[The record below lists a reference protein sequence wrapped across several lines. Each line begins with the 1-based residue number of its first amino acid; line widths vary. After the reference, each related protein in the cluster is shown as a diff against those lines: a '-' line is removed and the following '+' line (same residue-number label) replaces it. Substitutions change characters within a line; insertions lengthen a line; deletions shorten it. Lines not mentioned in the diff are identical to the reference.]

1 MKRIIILFVLALL
14 VSCSDDFL
22 EKKPDKS
29 IIVPTTYADI
39 QSLLDNNVDAFN
51 IDPSL
56 GFIGSDD
63 YTIEE
68 SYWEYLYTAV
78 ERNGYI
84 WNSEIYQGETG
95 ADWNTPYR
103 QVFYSNVILE
113 QLDKL
118 NPIEQERTNWNTLK
132 GSALFFRS
140 IAFFNLLQLYAAPY
154 DESTV
159 DGKVGIPIR
168 LTADINAPIVRSSL
182 KESYDQ
188 VVADLNTAVEL
199 LPLHTDYKTRPSKA
213 AAFGLL
219 ARVYLVMGKY
229 ENAKL
234 STNSCLSIS
243 SSLMDYNQLNP
254 SKSRPIAQFNAEVIF
269 HSTQITYGIRTDAYV
284 NADLF
289 ALYNDND
296 LRKVIFVNNDWGV
309 PIFKGWYTGSSRL
322 FSGIATDE
330 MYLTRAECYARLGDK
345 DNALAD
351 LNHLLQNR
359 FAIGTFTPLTASN
372 SEDALNL
379 VLTERRKE
387 LLFRNTRWSDLRRL
401 NLEPNRAVTLTRTL
415 NGTTYT
421 LPANDV
427 RYTYP
432 IPPDE
437 IQISGISQNPR

>member
-1 MKRIIILFVLALL
+1 MKRIIILFVLALF

-51 IDPSL
+51 IDPCL

-118 NPIEQERTNWNTLK
+118 NPTEQERTSWNTLK

-140 IAFFNLLQLYAAPY
+140 MAFFNLLQLYAAPY

-159 DGKVGIPIR
+159 DEKAGIPIR
-168 LTADINAPIVRSSL
+168 LTADINAPIVRSSM
-182 KESYDQ
+182 KEGYDQ

-229 ENAKL
+229 ENAKI
-234 STNSCLSIS
+234 STDSCLSIS
-243 SSLMDYNQLNP
+243 NSLMDYNQLNP

-284 NADLF
+284 NPDLF
-289 ALYNDND
+289 ASYDDND
-296 LRKVIFVNNDWGV
+296 LRKVIFVNSDWGV

-345 DNALAD
+345 DKALAD

-359 FAIGTFTPLTASN
+359 FVTGTFTPLTANN
-372 SEDALNL
+372 SEDALEL
-379 VLTERRKE
+379 VLTERRRE

-421 LPANDV
+421 LPANDG

-437 IQISGISQNPR
+437 IQISGIAQNPR